1 MRNVFAILLPYRTT
15 IIIALFFML
24 TELAVELWQP
34 LLMSRIINQGIEQQ
48 NLSIVLQWGGLMVL
62 LALVGFASGI
72 INSFYAARVSQG
84 FGFDVRKQ
92 LFQKIQT
99 FSFTN
104 LNQFSTA
111 TLITR
116 VTSDVSVL
124 QNAVFMGLR
133 IMMRAPLMMLGG
145 LILALMID
153 LKLALILAVVIP
165 LLFLFLMW
173 SMTKAFKLFTSVQK
187 RLDRTNGVLRENLLG
202 MKLIKAFVRSKHEI
216 KRFTEANE
224 QLMKRTVTALQLIEF
239 TAPLLLLLMNLSV
252 LVILWM
258 GNVEV
263 IGEGANVGEVVAVVN
278 YAARITGAFSAIS
291 MIIMNLSRAKASL
304 HRIEDVLTTEV
315 DMTDSEQASANLQ
328 IIKGKIEFNDVHFG
342 YENSSTDIL
351 KSISFIANAGET
363 IAIMGATGAGKS
375 SLFQLIP
382 RLYDVNCGSIK
393 IDDNDIRNM
402 QMSTLREQIGYV
414 PQEAMLFSG
423 TVKDNI
429 LWGKDDA
436 SMEEVIE
443 AARNAQIHDTIMK
456 LPNQYDTI
464 IGQKGV
470 NLSGGQKQRLSIAR
484 ALIRKPKILL
494 LDDSTSA
501 LDLKTEARL
510 LKALHKYPCTILIIT
525 QKVATALQ
533 ADNII
538 ILEDGQLL
546 AQGSHELLY
555 RTSDLYQQIVSSQF
569 GKEGVPHA

>member
-1 MRNVFAILLPYRTT
+1 MRNLFAILFPYRTA

-84 FGFDVRKQ
+84 FGFDTRKQ
-92 LFQKIQT
+92 LFQKIQS

-153 LKLALILAVVIP
+153 LKLAFILAVVIP

-173 SMTKAFKLFTSVQK
+173 SMTKAFKLFTSVQR

-202 MKLIKAFVRSKHEI
+202 MKLIKAFVRSGHEI

-224 QLMKRTVTALQLIEF
+224 QLMKRTVAALQLIEF

-252 LVILWM
+252 LVILWI
-258 GNVEV
+258 GNTEV
-263 IGEGANVGEVVAVVN
+263 IGGGANVGEVVAVVN

-304 HRIEDVLTTEV
+304 HRIEDVLETEV
-315 DMTDSEQASANLQ
+315 DMTDSEHANANWQ
-328 IIKGKIEFNDVHFG
+328 ITKGKIEFNNVHFG

-351 KSISFIANAGET
+351 KSISFVANAGET
-363 IAIMGATGAGKS
+363 VAIMGATGAGKS

-382 RLYDVNCGSIK
+382 RLYDVNSGSIK
-393 IDDNDIRNM
+393 IDDHDIRTM
-402 QMSTLREQIGYV
+402 QMSTLREQIGFV

-443 AARNAQIHDTIMK
+443 AAQNAQIHDTIMK
-456 LPNQYDTI
+456 LPNQYDTV

-484 ALIRKPKILL
+484 ALIRKPQILL

-525 QKVATALQ
+525 QKVSTALK

-538 ILEDGQLL
+538 LLEDGQLL

-569 GKEGVPHA
+569 GKEGVSHA